1 MILSR
6 VLELLWRTIFSDCRL
21 LAVFLIVLIAVRLVQ
36 IYRENKRLP
45 PGPWGLPFIG
55 YLPFFKGYAHLHYK
69 ELAKKFGPIFSTKL
83 GNQLIVVLSDYKTI
97 RETFRQEEFTGR
109 PQTEFSD
116 ILGGYGKY
124 FLFNLFWLSCVLLC
138 FC

>member
-6 VLELLWRTIFSDCRL
+6 VLEFLWRTVISDTKA
-21 LAVFLIVLIAVRLVQ
+21 LAVFLLVLIAVRLIQV
-36 IYRENKRLP
+36 YRKNRRLP

-55 YLPFFKGYAHLHYK
+55 YLPFFKGYAHLHYTD
-69 ELAKKFGPIFSTKL
+69 LAKKFGPIFSTKL

-97 RETFRQEEFTGR
+97 REAFRQEEFTGR

-116 ILGGYGKY
+116 ILGGYGKTL
-124 FLFNLFWLSCVLLC
+124 LFFDVYNFV
-138 FC
+138 